1 MLRFVLILAATSSLL
16 YRADAFTPTADQKL
30 CAELPA
36 NADVVAACTRII
48 EATNSS
54 TLDRAVSH
62 TFRADAARADGN
74 TAATIADYNQA
85 LALMPTLVPALS
97 GRGIAYRNA
106 QKYDLSLHDFDQA
119 IAIEPNNA
127 GLYNSRGV
135 SYRMNGDSSQA
146 MADFSQAIK
155 LEPDNAVAFNG
166 RGNVYADIKQP
177 DQAIAD
183 FTQAIKLDRA
193 YGSAYFNRGSVEADD
208 KDQLDKAI
216 ADFSTAIKL
225 DSSNTDAYVS
235 RAVAYIR
242 KNNTAAALADLNTAI
257 GATPDLERAHFYRGI
272 LHFNTGD
279 DVDRGRLQQ
288 SHPA

>member
-1 MLRFVLILAATSSLL
+1 MLILAATSSLL

-74 TAATIADYNQA
+74 TAAAIADYNH
-85 LALMPTLVPALS
+85 
-97 GRGIAYRNA
+97 IAYRNA

-155 LEPDNAVAFNG
+155 LEPDNAVAFNS

-257 GATPDLERAHFYRGI
+257 GATPEGALVV
-272 LHFNTGD
+272 L
-279 DVDRGRLQQ
+279 RLW
-288 SHPA
+288 

>member
-1 MLRFVLILAATSSLL
+1 MLRFALILAATSSLL

-36 NADVVAACTRII
+36 NADVVAACARII

-74 TAATIADYNQA
+74 TAAAIADYNQA

-127 GLYNSRGV
+127 GLYKFAR
-135 SYRMNGDSSQA
+135 RQ
-146 MADFSQAIK
+146 
-155 LEPDNAVAFNG
+155 LPDEW
-166 RGNVYADIKQP
+166 R
-177 DQAIAD
+177 
-183 FTQAIKLDRA
+183 
-193 YGSAYFNRGSVEADD
+193 
-208 KDQLDKAI
+208 
-216 ADFSTAIKL
+216 
-225 DSSNTDAYVS
+225 
-235 RAVAYIR
+235 
-242 KNNTAAALADLNTAI
+242 
-257 GATPDLERAHFYRGI
+257 
-272 LHFNTGD
+272 
-279 DVDRGRLQQ
+279 
-288 SHPA
+288 